1 MLNLKSLREQVYQ
14 YLREE
19 LHRGNILPGDNIN
32 MGKLC
37 KKLNVS
43 KTPLR
48 EALIFLEAEGF
59 VTILPRRGVLV
70 NRLTLDD
77 VRELIQVVGSLEAS
91 AVVSAAAKIDKL
103 VLKRLAGLN
112 EKMTAAVHREDFERY
127 YRLNVEFH
135 DIFLNRCGN
144 KLLRKTVLLF
154 KQRLYDFPRRAYIM
168 EWELINCGEHDQ
180 IVACLEREDASG
192 AARIMQDAHW
202 SYSKHER
209 YIRQFYLNVTHEIQ
223 VELATRQRAKLG
235 VG

>member
-19 LHRGNILPGDNIN
+19 LQNGNILPGAHIN
-32 MGKLC
+32 MGELC

-70 NRLTLDD
+70 NQLTLKD

-91 AVVSAAAKIDKL
+91 AILSAAARIDKL
-103 VLKRLAGLN
+103 VLKRLARLN
-112 EKMTAAVHREDFERY
+112 EKMTAAVHREDFENY
-127 YRLNVEFH
+127 YRLNAEFH
-135 DIFLNRCGN
+135 DVFLKRCDN

-154 KQRLYDFPRRAYIM
+154 KQRLYDFPRRAYIR

-180 IVACLEREDASG
+180 IIACLERGDAGG

-202 SYSKHER
+202 SYSRHEK
-209 YIRQFYLNVTHEIQ
+209 YIRQFYLNITHEIQ
-223 VELATRQRAKLG
+223 VELAARSRAG
-235 VG
+235 IGA